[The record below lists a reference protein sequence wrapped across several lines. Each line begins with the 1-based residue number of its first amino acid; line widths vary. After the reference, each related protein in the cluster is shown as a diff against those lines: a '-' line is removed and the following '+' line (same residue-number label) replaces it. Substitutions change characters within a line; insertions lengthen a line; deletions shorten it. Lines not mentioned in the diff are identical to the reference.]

1 MQCVTQISRDKNH
14 IAKIFFFFYVQ
25 NLCYAPPIIYN
36 TDRTTKRG
44 NDMGKSGKNTYTQKP
59 LFTDS
64 AQSPVVSLEAV
75 GEMLSEAEA
84 KTMIS
89 RIRLNPLA
97 TSEMIAE
104 LKGDTDPLD
113 CIFAVDYRKS
123 KSGVEY
129 LDTAYEHIVETI
141 LTSNV
146 FIPSGYGHQ
155 SQEAFFYEG
164 RELYGSVIGALL
176 DKEAGKVYYR
186 IIPDKGAHAEK
197 IRRWLKNKQIN
208 AVSIWGIPTYADE
221 RKKTVIDY
229 ALRSVDFVPPLS
241 EGQHNESAI
250 GQMAGMSFDEQK
262 QKIRVALQERYKDYV
277 FTEDFYDD
285 FVIGEYDNQLYKISY
300 SIQND
305 AVILSAAQKVRRVVE
320 YKLQEEEMELASIA
334 NDELTAEIARRTK
347 NGLLSAQVVAGE
359 MGVKLEDAQKMK
371 DLEAASN
378 ELAELKKAAG
388 EMAVTDAIAFAKKA
402 HEAEKA
408 EAEKKA
414 FGEMVEAVKAEKG
427 LIKDGKPTGEMA
439 ALVDKFCHFEAGMS
453 KAQVA
458 GEMERVMNDADI
470 QKLVQGK
477 TATAPVGQMAG
488 AGSSSASS
496 DEVIIF

>member
-1 MQCVTQISRDKNH
+1 
-14 IAKIFFFFYVQ
+14 
-25 NLCYAPPIIYN
+25 
-36 TDRTTKRG
+36 
-44 NDMGKSGKNTYTQKP
+44 MGKSGKNTYTQKP
-59 LFTDS
+59 LFTDPT
-64 AQSPVVSLEAV
+64 QTPFVSIEAV
-75 GEMLSEAEA
+75 GEMLSEVEA

-89 RIRLNPLA
+89 RIPLNPLA
-97 TSEMIAE
+97 TPEMIAA

-113 CIFAVDYRKS
+113 CIFAVEYRKS
-123 KSGVEY
+123 KIGVEY
-129 LDTAYEHIVETI
+129 LDAAYEHIVETI
-141 LTSNV
+141 LTSTV

-164 RELYGSVIGALL
+164 RDLYGTVIGALL

-186 IIPDKGAHAEK
+186 IIPDKGEHAEK

-250 GQMAGMSFDEQK
+250 GQMAGMSFNEQER
-262 QKIRVALQERYKDYV
+262 KIRDALREKYADYV

-285 FVIGEYDNQLYKISY
+285 YVIGEYDNQLYKIPY
-300 SIQND
+300 SIQNNT
-305 AVILSAAQKVRRVVE
+305 VIFGAAQKVRRVVE
-320 YKLQEEEMELASIA
+320 YKLQEEEEMELASIT
-334 NDELTAEIARRTK
+334 NDELTAEIARRAK

-371 DLEAASN
+371 DLEAASS

-388 EMAVTDAIAFAKKA
+388 EMAVSDAINFAKKA
-402 HEAEKA
+402 KEEEKA
-408 EAEKKA
+408 EAAKKA

-427 LIKDGKPTGEMA
+427 LTKDGKPTGEMA
-439 ALVDKFCHFEAGMS
+439 VLVDKFCHFETGMS
-453 KAQVA
+453 KEQVA
-458 GEMERVMNDADI
+458 GEMDRVMNDADI

-477 TATAPVGQMAG
+477 TATAPVSQMSG
-488 AGSSSASS
+488 ADAKSEP
-496 DEVIIF
+496 EVYRI

>member
-1 MQCVTQISRDKNH
+1 
-14 IAKIFFFFYVQ
+14 
-25 NLCYAPPIIYN
+25 
-36 TDRTTKRG
+36 
-44 NDMGKSGKNTYTQKP
+44 MGKSGKNTYTQKP
-59 LFTDS
+59 LFTDP
-64 AQSPVVSLEAV
+64 AQTPFVSIEAV
-75 GEMLSEAEA
+75 GEMLSEVEA

-97 TSEMIAE
+97 TPEMIAA
-104 LKGDTDPLD
+104 LKGDADPLD
-113 CIFAVDYRKS
+113 CIFAVEYRKS

-141 LTSNV
+141 LTSTV
-146 FIPSGYGHQ
+146 FIPSSYGHQ

-164 RELYGSVIGALL
+164 REIYGTVIGALL
-176 DKEAGKVYYR
+176 DKEAGTVYYR
-186 IIPDKGAHAEK
+186 IIPDKGEHAEK

-229 ALRSVDFVPPLS
+229 ELRSVDFVPPLS

-250 GQMAGMSFDEQK
+250 GQMAGMSFNEQER
-262 QKIRVALQERYKDYV
+262 KIRDALREKYADYV

-285 FVIGEYDNQLYKISY
+285 YVIGEYDNQLYKIPY

-305 AVILSAAQKVRRVVE
+305 TVIFGAAQKVRRVVE
-320 YKLQEEEMELASIA
+320 YKLQEEEMELTSIA

-347 NGLLSAQVVAGE
+347 TGLLSAQAVAGE

-371 DLEAASN
+371 DLEAASS

-402 HEAEKA
+402 KEEEKA
-408 EAEKKA
+408 EAAKKA
-414 FGEMVEAVKAEKG
+414 FGEMVDAVKAEKG
-427 LIKDGKPTGEMA
+427 LTKDGKPIGEMA
-439 ALVDKFCHFEAGMS
+439 AMVDKFCHFETGMS
-453 KAQVA
+453 KAQIA
-458 GEMERVMNDADI
+458 GEMDRVMNDADI

-488 AGSSSASS
+488 TDAKSEP
-496 DEVIIF
+496 EVYEI

>member
-1 MQCVTQISRDKNH
+1 
-14 IAKIFFFFYVQ
+14 
-25 NLCYAPPIIYN
+25 
-36 TDRTTKRG
+36 
-44 NDMGKSGKNTYTQKP
+44 MGKSGKNTYTQKP

-97 TSEMIAE
+97 TPEMIAE

-320 YKLQEEEMELASIA
+320 YKHEEEEMELASIA

-347 NGLLSAQVVAGE
+347 NGLLSAQAVAGE

-371 DLEAASN
+371 DLEATSN

-402 HEAEKA
+402 NEAEKA

-453 KAQVA
+453 KAQIA
-458 GEMERVMNDADI
+458 GEMDRVMNDADI
-470 QKLVQGK
+470 QKLVQGN
-477 TATAPVGQMAG
+477 TATAPIGQMAG

>member
-1 MQCVTQISRDKNH
+1 
-14 IAKIFFFFYVQ
+14 
-25 NLCYAPPIIYN
+25 
-36 TDRTTKRG
+36 
-44 NDMGKSGKNTYTQKP
+44 MGKSGKNTYTQKP

-97 TSEMIAE
+97 TPEMIAE
-104 LKGDTDPLD
+104 LKGDADPLD

-320 YKLQEEEMELASIA
+320 YKHEEEEMELASIA

-347 NGLLSAQVVAGE
+347 NGLLSAQAVAGE

-402 HEAEKA
+402 NEAEKA

-414 FGEMVEAVKAEKG
+414 FGEMVEAVKAEKS

-453 KAQVA
+453 KAQIA
-458 GEMERVMNDADI
+458 GEMDRVMNDADI

>member
-1 MQCVTQISRDKNH
+1 
-14 IAKIFFFFYVQ
+14 
-25 NLCYAPPIIYN
+25 
-36 TDRTTKRG
+36 
-44 NDMGKSGKNTYTQKP
+44 MGKSGKNTYTQKP
-59 LFTDS
+59 LFTDP
-64 AQSPVVSLEAV
+64 AQTPFVSIEAV
-75 GEMLSEAEA
+75 GEMLSEVEA

-89 RIRLNPLA
+89 RIPLNPLA
-97 TSEMIAE
+97 TPEMIAE
-104 LKGDTDPLD
+104 LKGDADPLD
-113 CIFAVDYRKS
+113 CIFAVEYRKS

-129 LDTAYEHIVETI
+129 LDAAYEHIVETI
-141 LTSNV
+141 LTSTV

-164 RELYGSVIGALL
+164 REIYGTVIGALL

-186 IIPDKGAHAEK
+186 IIPDKGEHAEK

-221 RKKTVIDY
+221 RKKTVVDY

-250 GQMAGMSFDEQK
+250 GQMAGVSFNERER
-262 QKIRVALQERYKDYV
+262 KIRDALREKYVDYV

-285 FVIGEYDNQLYKISY
+285 YVIGEYKNQLYKIPY

-305 AVILSAAQKVRRVVE
+305 TVIFGAAQKVRRVVE
-320 YKLQEEEMELASIA
+320 YKLQEVEMELASIT

-347 NGLLSAQVVAGE
+347 NGLLSAQAVAGE

-371 DLEAASN
+371 DLEAASG

-388 EMAVTDAIAFAKKA
+388 EMALTDAINFAKKA
-402 HEAEKA
+402 KEEEKA
-408 EAEKKA
+408 EAAKKA
-414 FGEMVEAVKAEKG
+414 FGEMIEAVKAEKG
-427 LIKDGKPTGEMA
+427 LIKDGKPFGEMA
-439 ALVDKFCHFEAGMS
+439 ALVDKFCHFETGMS
-453 KAQVA
+453 KAQIA
-458 GEMERVMNDADI
+458 GEMDRVMNDADI

-477 TATAPVGQMAG
+477 TATAPLGQMENKQ
-488 AGSSSASS
+488 AGSGERESY
-496 DEVIIF
+496 VI

>member
-1 MQCVTQISRDKNH
+1 
-14 IAKIFFFFYVQ
+14 
-25 NLCYAPPIIYN
+25 
-36 TDRTTKRG
+36 
-44 NDMGKSGKNTYTQKP
+44 MGKSGKNTYTQKP

-97 TSEMIAE
+97 TPEMIAE

-320 YKLQEEEMELASIA
+320 YKHEEEEMELASIA

-347 NGLLSAQVVAGE
+347 NGLLSAQAVAGE

-402 HEAEKA
+402 NEAEKA

>member
-320 YKLQEEEMELASIA
+320 YKHEEEEMELASIA

-347 NGLLSAQVVAGE
+347 NGLLSAQAVAGE

>member
-1 MQCVTQISRDKNH
+1 
-14 IAKIFFFFYVQ
+14 
-25 NLCYAPPIIYN
+25 
-36 TDRTTKRG
+36 
-44 NDMGKSGKNTYTQKP
+44 MGKSGKNTYTQKA
-59 LFTDS
+59 LFTDP
-64 AQSPVVSLEAV
+64 AQTPFVSIEAV
-75 GEMLSEAEA
+75 GEMLSEVEA

-97 TSEMIAE
+97 TPEMIAE
-104 LKGDTDPLD
+104 LKGDVDPLD
-113 CIFAVDYRKS
+113 CIFAVEYRKS

-129 LDTAYEHIVETI
+129 LDAAYEHIVETI
-141 LTSNV
+141 LTSTV
-146 FIPSGYGHQ
+146 FIPSSYGHQ

-164 RELYGSVIGALL
+164 REIYGTVIGALL

-186 IIPDKGAHAEK
+186 IIPDKGEHAEK

-221 RKKTVIDY
+221 RKKTVVDY

-250 GQMAGMSFDEQK
+250 GQMAGVSFNEQER
-262 QKIRVALQERYKDYV
+262 KIRDALREKYADYV

-285 FVIGEYDNQLYKISY
+285 YVIGEYENQLYKIPY
-300 SIQND
+300 GIQND
-305 AVILSAAQKVRRVVE
+305 TVIFGAAQKVRRVVE
-320 YKLQEEEMELASIA
+320 YRLQEEEMELTSIA

-347 NGLLSAQVVAGE
+347 TGLLSAQAVAGE
-359 MGVKLEDAQKMK
+359 MGVKLEDAQKLK
-371 DLEAASN
+371 ALEAASS

-388 EMAVTDAIAFAKKA
+388 EMALTDAVSIARKAK
-402 HEAEKA
+402 EAEKA
-408 EAEKKA
+408 EAAKKA
-414 FGEMVEAVKAEKG
+414 LGEMVNAIKAEKG
-427 LIKDGKPTGEMA
+427 LTKDGKPTGEMA

-453 KAQVA
+453 KAQIA

-477 TATAPVGQMAG
+477 TATAPVGQMTG
-488 AGSSSASS
+488 ADAKNEP
-496 DEVIIF
+496 EVYEI

>member
-1 MQCVTQISRDKNH
+1 
-14 IAKIFFFFYVQ
+14 
-25 NLCYAPPIIYN
+25 
-36 TDRTTKRG
+36 
-44 NDMGKSGKNTYTQKP
+44 MGKSGKNTYTQKP

-97 TSEMIAE
+97 TPEMIAE

-320 YKLQEEEMELASIA
+320 YKHEEEEMELASIA

-347 NGLLSAQVVAGE
+347 NGLLSAQAVAGE

-402 HEAEKA
+402 NEAEKA

-453 KAQVA
+453 KAQIA
-458 GEMERVMNDADI
+458 GEMDRVMNDADI
-470 QKLVQGK
+470 QKLVQGN
-477 TATAPVGQMAG
+477 TATAPIGQMAG

>member
-1 MQCVTQISRDKNH
+1 
-14 IAKIFFFFYVQ
+14 
-25 NLCYAPPIIYN
+25 
-36 TDRTTKRG
+36 
-44 NDMGKSGKNTYTQKP
+44 MGKSGKNTYTQKP
-59 LFTDS
+59 LFTDHT
-64 AQSPVVSLEAV
+64 QTPFVSIEAV

-84 KTMIS
+84 KTILS

-97 TSEMIAE
+97 TPEMIAA
-104 LKGDTDPLD
+104 LKGDADPLD
-113 CIFAVDYRKS
+113 CIFVVEYRKS

-129 LDTAYEHIVETI
+129 LDAAYEHIVETI
-141 LTSNV
+141 LTSTV

-164 RELYGSVIGALL
+164 REIYGTVIGALL

-186 IIPDKGAHAEK
+186 IIPDKGEHAEK

-250 GQMAGMSFDEQK
+250 GQMAGMSFNEQER
-262 QKIRVALQERYKDYV
+262 KIRDALREKYTDYV

-285 FVIGEYDNQLYKISY
+285 YVIGEYDNQLYKIPY
-300 SIQND
+300 SIQNNT
-305 AVILSAAQKVRRVVE
+305 VIFGAAQKVRRVVE
-320 YKLQEEEMELASIA
+320 YKLQEEEMELTSIA
-334 NDELTAEIARRTK
+334 NDELTAEIARRAK
-347 NGLLSAQVVAGE
+347 NGLLSAQAVAGE

-371 DLEAASN
+371 ALEAASS

-388 EMAVTDAIAFAKKA
+388 EMAVTEAIAFAKKA
-402 HEAEKA
+402 KEEEKA
-408 EAEKKA
+408 QAAKKA
-414 FGEMVEAVKAEKG
+414 FGEMIEAVKAEKG
-427 LIKDGKPTGEMA
+427 LTKDGKPTGEMA
-439 ALVDKFCHFEAGMS
+439 AMVDKFCHFEAGMS

-458 GEMERVMNDADI
+458 GEMDRVMNDADI
-470 QKLVQGK
+470 QKIVQGK
-477 TATAPVGQMAG
+477 TATAPVGQMENKQ
-488 AGSSSASS
+488 AGSGERESY
-496 DEVIIF
+496 VI

>member
-1 MQCVTQISRDKNH
+1 
-14 IAKIFFFFYVQ
+14 
-25 NLCYAPPIIYN
+25 
-36 TDRTTKRG
+36 
-44 NDMGKSGKNTYTQKP
+44 MGKSGKNTYTQQP
-59 LFTDS
+59 LFTDP
-64 AQSPVVSLEAV
+64 AQTPFVSIEAV
-75 GEMLSEAEA
+75 GEMLSELEA

-89 RIRLNPLA
+89 RIPLNPLA
-97 TSEMIAE
+97 TPEMIAE
-104 LKGDTDPLD
+104 LKGDADPLD
-113 CIFAVDYRKS
+113 CIFAVEYRKS

-141 LTSNV
+141 LTSAV

-164 RELYGSVIGALL
+164 REIYGTVIGALL

-186 IIPDKGAHAEK
+186 IIPDKGEYAEK

-221 RKKTVIDY
+221 SRKTVIDY

-250 GQMAGMSFDEQK
+250 GQMNGMSFNEQER
-262 QKIRVALQERYKDYV
+262 KIRDALREKYADYV
-277 FTEDFYDD
+277 FTEDLYDD
-285 FVIGEYDNQLYKISY
+285 YVIGEYENQLYKIPY

-305 AVILSAAQKVRRVVE
+305 TVIFGAAQKVRRVVE
-320 YKLQEEEMELASIA
+320 YKLQEEKMEITSIP

-347 NGLLSAQVVAGE
+347 GGLLSVQAVAGE
-359 MGVKLEDAQKMK
+359 MGGKLEDAQKMK
-371 DLEAASN
+371 DLEAASS

-388 EMAVTDAIAFAKKA
+388 EMALTDAVSIARKAK
-402 HEAEKA
+402 EAEKA
-408 EAEKKA
+408 EAAKKA
-414 FGEMVEAVKAEKG
+414 LGEMVNAVKAEKG
-427 LIKDGKPTGEMA
+427 LTKDGKPTGEMA
-439 ALVDKFCHFEAGMS
+439 TMVDKFCHFEAGMT
-453 KAQVA
+453 KEQVA

-477 TATAPVGQMAG
+477 TATAPLGQMAG
-488 AGSSSASS
+488 ADGNGSTSN
-496 DEVIIF
+496 DEVITF

>member
-1 MQCVTQISRDKNH
+1 
-14 IAKIFFFFYVQ
+14 
-25 NLCYAPPIIYN
+25 
-36 TDRTTKRG
+36 
-44 NDMGKSGKNTYTQKP
+44 MGKSGKNTYTQKP

-97 TSEMIAE
+97 TPEMIAE

-320 YKLQEEEMELASIA
+320 YKHEEEEMELASIA

-402 HEAEKA
+402 NEAEKA

-453 KAQVA
+453 KAQIA
-458 GEMERVMNDADI
+458 GEMDRVMNDADI
-470 QKLVQGK
+470 QKLVQGN
-477 TATAPVGQMAG
+477 TATAPIGQMAG
-488 AGSSSASS
+488 AGGTN
-496 DEVIIF
+496 EKTVITF

>member
-1 MQCVTQISRDKNH
+1 
-14 IAKIFFFFYVQ
+14 
-25 NLCYAPPIIYN
+25 
-36 TDRTTKRG
+36 
-44 NDMGKSGKNTYTQKP
+44 MGKSGKNTYTQKP

-97 TSEMIAE
+97 TPEMIAE

-129 LDTAYEHIVETI
+129 LDTAYEHIVDTI
-141 LTSNV
+141 LISNV

-250 GQMAGMSFDEQK
+250 GQMAGMSFNEQER
-262 QKIRVALQERYKDYV
+262 KIRDALREKYADYV

-285 FVIGEYDNQLYKISY
+285 YVIGEYDNQLYKIPY
-300 SIQND
+300 SIQNNT
-305 AVILSAAQKVRRVVE
+305 VIFGAAQKVRRVVE
-320 YKLQEEEMELASIA
+320 YKHEEEEMELTSIT

-347 NGLLSAQVVAGE
+347 NGLLSAQAVAGE

-402 HEAEKA
+402 NEAEKA

-453 KAQVA
+453 KAQIA
-458 GEMERVMNDADI
+458 GEMDRVMNDADI

>member
-1 MQCVTQISRDKNH
+1 
-14 IAKIFFFFYVQ
+14 
-25 NLCYAPPIIYN
+25 
-36 TDRTTKRG
+36 
-44 NDMGKSGKNTYTQKP
+44 MGKSGKNTYTQKP
-59 LFTDS
+59 LFTDP
-64 AQSPVVSLEAV
+64 AQTPFVSIEAV
-75 GEMLSEAEA
+75 GEMLSEVEA
-84 KTMIS
+84 KTIMS

-97 TSEMIAE
+97 TPEMIAA
-104 LKGDTDPLD
+104 LKGDVDPLD
-113 CIFAVDYRKS
+113 CIFAVEYRKS

-129 LDTAYEHIVETI
+129 LDAAYEHIVETI
-141 LTSNV
+141 LTSAV

-164 RELYGSVIGALL
+164 RDLYGTVIGALL

-186 IIPDKGAHAEK
+186 IIPDKGEHAEK

-250 GQMAGMSFDEQK
+250 GQMAGMSFNEQER
-262 QKIRVALQERYKDYV
+262 KIRDALRERYKDYV

-285 FVIGEYDNQLYKISY
+285 YVIGEYKNRLYKIPY

-305 AVILSAAQKVRRVVE
+305 TVIFGAAQKVRRVVE
-320 YKLQEEEMELASIA
+320 YKHEEVEMELTSIA

-347 NGLLSAQVVAGE
+347 TGLLSAQAVAGE

-371 DLEAASN
+371 DLEAASS

-402 HEAEKA
+402 KEEEKA
-408 EAEKKA
+408 EAAKKA

-427 LIKDGKPTGEMA
+427 LTKDGKPIGEMA
-439 ALVDKFCHFEAGMS
+439 AMVDKFCHFEAGMS
-453 KAQVA
+453 KAQIA
-458 GEMERVMNDADI
+458 GEMDRVMNDSDI
-470 QKLVQGK
+470 QRLVQGK
-477 TATAPVGQMAG
+477 TATTPVGQMAG
-488 AGSSSASS
+488 AAAKSEP
-496 DEVIIF
+496 EVYKI

>member
-1 MQCVTQISRDKNH
+1 
-14 IAKIFFFFYVQ
+14 
-25 NLCYAPPIIYN
+25 
-36 TDRTTKRG
+36 
-44 NDMGKSGKNTYTQKP
+44 MGKSGKNTYTQKP
-59 LFTDS
+59 LFTDP
-64 AQSPVVSLEAV
+64 AQTPFVSIEAV
-75 GEMLSEAEA
+75 GEMLSEVEA
-84 KTMIS
+84 KTIMS

-97 TSEMIAE
+97 TPEMIAA
-104 LKGDTDPLD
+104 LKGDVDPLD
-113 CIFAVDYRKS
+113 CIFAVEYRKS

-129 LDTAYEHIVETI
+129 LDAAYEHIVETI
-141 LTSNV
+141 LTSAV

-164 RELYGSVIGALL
+164 RDLYGTVIGALL

-186 IIPDKGAHAEK
+186 IIPDKGEHAEK

-250 GQMAGMSFDEQK
+250 GQMAGMSFNEQER
-262 QKIRVALQERYKDYV
+262 KIRDALRERYKDYV

-285 FVIGEYDNQLYKISY
+285 YVIGEYKNRLYKIPY

-305 AVILSAAQKVRRVVE
+305 TVIFGAAQKVRRVVE
-320 YKLQEEEMELASIA
+320 YKHEEVEMELTSIA

-347 NGLLSAQVVAGE
+347 TGLLSAQAVAGE

-371 DLEAASN
+371 DLEAASS
-378 ELAELKKAAG
+378 ELAELKKDAG

-402 HEAEKA
+402 KEEEKA
-408 EAEKKA
+408 EAAKKA
-414 FGEMVEAVKAEKG
+414 FGKMVDAVKAEKG
-427 LIKDGKPTGEMA
+427 LTKDGKPTGEMA
-439 ALVDKFCHFEAGMS
+439 AMVDKFCHFETGMS
-453 KAQVA
+453 KAQIA
-458 GEMERVMNDADI
+458 GEMDRVMNDSDI

-477 TATAPVGQMAG
+477 AATAPVGQMAG
-488 AGSSSASS
+488 AGAKSEP
-496 DEVIIF
+496 EVYEI

>member
-1 MQCVTQISRDKNH
+1 MS
-14 IAKIFFFFYVQ
+14 
-25 NLCYAPPIIYN
+25 
-36 TDRTTKRG
+36 
-44 NDMGKSGKNTYTQKP
+44 KSGKNTYTQKP
-59 LFTDS
+59 LFTDP
-64 AQSPVVSLEAV
+64 AQTPFVSIEAV
-75 GEMLSEAEA
+75 GEMLSEVEA
-84 KTMIS
+84 KTMTN
-89 RIRLNPLA
+89 RIPLNPLA
-97 TSEMIAE
+97 TPEMIAA
-104 LKGDTDPLD
+104 LKGDADPLD
-113 CIFAVDYRKS
+113 CIFAVEYRKS

-129 LDTAYEHIVETI
+129 LDAAYEHIVETI
-141 LTSNV
+141 LTSTV
-146 FIPSGYGHQ
+146 FIPSCYGHQ

-164 RELYGSVIGALL
+164 RDIYGTVIGALL
-176 DKEAGKVYYR
+176 DKEAEKAYYR
-186 IIPDKGAHAEK
+186 IIPDKGEHAEK

-250 GQMAGMSFDEQK
+250 GQMAGMSFNEQER
-262 QKIRVALQERYKDYV
+262 KIRDALRERYKDYV

-285 FVIGEYDNQLYKISY
+285 YVIGEYKNRLYKIPY

-305 AVILSAAQKVRRVVE
+305 TVIFGAAQKVRRVVE
-320 YKLQEEEMELASIA
+320 YKHEEVEMELTSIA

-347 NGLLSAQVVAGE
+347 TGLLSAQAVAGE

-402 HEAEKA
+402 NEAEKA

-439 ALVDKFCHFEAGMS
+439 ALVDKFCHFETGMS

>member
-1 MQCVTQISRDKNH
+1 
-14 IAKIFFFFYVQ
+14 
-25 NLCYAPPIIYN
+25 
-36 TDRTTKRG
+36 
-44 NDMGKSGKNTYTQKP
+44 MGKSGKNTYTQKP
-59 LFTDS
+59 LFTDP
-64 AQSPVVSLEAV
+64 AQTPFVSIEAV
-75 GEMLSEAEA
+75 GEMLSEVEA
-84 KTMIS
+84 KTIMS

-97 TSEMIAE
+97 TPEMIAA
-104 LKGDTDPLD
+104 LKGDVDPLD
-113 CIFAVDYRKS
+113 CIFAVEYRKS

-129 LDTAYEHIVETI
+129 LDAAYEHIVETI
-141 LTSNV
+141 LTSTV

-155 SQEAFFYEG
+155 SREAFFYEG
-164 RELYGSVIGALL
+164 REIYGTVIGALL

-186 IIPDKGAHAEK
+186 IIPDKGEHAEK

-250 GQMAGMSFDEQK
+250 GQMAGMSFNEQER
-262 QKIRVALQERYKDYV
+262 KIRDALRERYKDYV

-285 FVIGEYDNQLYKISY
+285 YVIGEYKNRLYKIPY

-305 AVILSAAQKVRRVVE
+305 TVIFGAAQKVRRVVE
-320 YKLQEEEMELASIA
+320 YKHEEVEMELTSIA

-347 NGLLSAQVVAGE
+347 TGLLSAQAVAGE

-371 DLEAASN
+371 DLEAASS
-378 ELAELKKAAG
+378 ELAELKKDAG
-388 EMAVTDAIAFAKKA
+388 EMAVTEAIAFAKKA
-402 HEAEKA
+402 KEEEKA
-408 EAEKKA
+408 EATKKA
-414 FGEMVEAVKAEKG
+414 FVEMVEAVKAEKG
-427 LIKDGKPTGEMA
+427 LTKDGKPTGEMA
-439 ALVDKFCHFEAGMS
+439 VLVDKFCHFETGMS
-453 KAQVA
+453 KEQIA
-458 GEMERVMNDADI
+458 GEMDRVINDADI

-488 AGSSSASS
+488 AGAKSEP
-496 DEVIIF
+496 EVYEI

>member
-1 MQCVTQISRDKNH
+1 
-14 IAKIFFFFYVQ
+14 
-25 NLCYAPPIIYN
+25 
-36 TDRTTKRG
+36 
-44 NDMGKSGKNTYTQKP
+44 MGKSGKNTYTQQP
-59 LFTDS
+59 LFTDL
-64 AQSPVVSLEAV
+64 AQTPFVSIEAV

-84 KTMIS
+84 KTMTN
-89 RIRLNPLA
+89 RIPLNPLA
-97 TSEMIAE
+97 TPEMIAE
-104 LKGDTDPLD
+104 LKGDADPLD
-113 CIFAVDYRKS
+113 CIFAVEYRKS

-141 LTSNV
+141 LTSAV

-164 RELYGSVIGALL
+164 REIYGTVIGALL

-186 IIPDKGAHAEK
+186 IIPDKGEHAEK

-208 AVSIWGIPTYADE
+208 AVSIWGIPTYVDE
-221 RKKTVIDY
+221 SRKTVIDY

-250 GQMAGMSFDEQK
+250 GQMNGMSFNEQER
-262 QKIRVALQERYKDYV
+262 KIRDALREKYADYV

-285 FVIGEYDNQLYKISY
+285 YVIGEYDNQLYKIPY

-305 AVILSAAQKVRRVVE
+305 TVTFGAAQKVRRVVE
-320 YKLQEEEMELASIA
+320 YKLQEEKMEITSIP

-347 NGLLSAQVVAGE
+347 GGLLSAQAVAGE
-359 MGVKLEDAQKMK
+359 MGVKLEDAEKLK
-371 DLEAASN
+371 GLEAASS

-388 EMAVTDAIAFAKKA
+388 EMALTDAVSIARKAK
-402 HEAEKA
+402 EAEKA

-414 FGEMVEAVKAEKG
+414 LGEMVEAVKAEKG
-427 LIKDGKPTGEMA
+427 LTKDGKPTGEMA
-439 ALVDKFCHFEAGMS
+439 VLVDKFCHFETGMS
-453 KAQVA
+453 KAQIA
-458 GEMERVMNDADI
+458 GEMDRVMNDADI

-477 TATAPVGQMAG
+477 TATAPLGQMAG
-488 AGSSSASS
+488 ADGNGSTSN
-496 DEVIIF
+496 DEVITF

>member
-64 AQSPVVSLEAV
+64 AQSLVVSLEAV

-97 TSEMIAE
+97 TPEMIAE

-129 LDTAYEHIVETI
+129 LDTAYEHIVATI

-320 YKLQEEEMELASIA
+320 YKHEEEEMELASIA

-359 MGVKLEDAQKMK
+359 MGVKLEDAQKMI

-453 KAQVA
+453 KAQIA
-458 GEMERVMNDADI
+458 GEMDRVMNDADI
-470 QKLVQGK
+470 QKLVQGN
-477 TATAPVGQMAG
+477 TATAPIGQMAG
-488 AGSSSASS
+488 AGGTN
-496 DEVIIF
+496 EKTVITF

>member
-1 MQCVTQISRDKNH
+1 MAKSNH
-14 IAKIFFFFYVQ
+14 K
-25 NLCYAPPIIYN
+25 
-36 TDRTTKRG
+36 K
-44 NDMGKSGKNTYTQKP
+44 TYTQIP
-59 LFTDS
+59 LFTEP
-64 AQSPVVSLEAV
+64 AKSPLVSIQAA

-84 KTMIS
+84 KTMIE
-89 RIRLNPLA
+89 RIPLNPLA

-104 LKGDTDPLD
+104 LKGEANPLD
-113 CIFAVDYRKS
+113 CIFAVEYRKS

-129 LDTAYEHIVETI
+129 LDTAYEHIVDTI
-141 LTSNV
+141 LTSKV

-164 RELYGSVIGALL
+164 REIYGTVIGALL

-186 IIPDKGAHAEK
+186 IIPDKGEHAEK

-221 RKKTVIDY
+221 SRKTVIDY

-250 GQMAGMSFDEQK
+250 GQMNGMSFNEQER
-262 QKIRVALQERYKDYV
+262 KIRDALREKYADYV

-285 FVIGEYDNQLYKISY
+285 YVIGEYENQLYKIPY

-305 AVILSAAQKVRRVVE
+305 TVIFGAAQKVRRVVE
-320 YKLQEEEMELASIA
+320 YKLQEEKMEITSIP

-347 NGLLSAQVVAGE
+347 GGLLSAQAVAGE
-359 MGVKLEDAQKMK
+359 MGVKLEDAQKLK
-371 DLEAASN
+371 GLEAASS

-388 EMAVTDAIAFAKKA
+388 EMALTDAIAFAKKA
-402 HEAEKA
+402 KEEEKA
-408 EAEKKA
+408 EAAKKA
-414 FGEMVEAVKAEKG
+414 FGEMVEAVKVEKG
-427 LIKDGKPTGEMA
+427 LTKDGKPTGEMA
-439 ALVDKFCHFEAGMS
+439 VLVDKFCHFETGMS
-453 KAQVA
+453 KEQIAE
-458 GEMERVMNDADI
+458 EMDSVMNDADI

-488 AGSSSASS
+488 AVGTN
-496 DEVIIF
+496 EKTVITF

>member
-1 MQCVTQISRDKNH
+1 
-14 IAKIFFFFYVQ
+14 
-25 NLCYAPPIIYN
+25 
-36 TDRTTKRG
+36 
-44 NDMGKSGKNTYTQKP
+44 MGKSGKNTYTQKP
-59 LFTDS
+59 LFTDP
-64 AQSPVVSLEAV
+64 AQTPFVSIEAV
-75 GEMLSEAEA
+75 GEMLSEVET

-97 TSEMIAE
+97 TPEMIAA

-113 CIFAVDYRKS
+113 CIFAVEYRKS

-129 LDTAYEHIVETI
+129 LDAAYEHIVETI
-141 LTSNV
+141 LTSTV

-164 RELYGSVIGALL
+164 REIYGTVIGALL

-186 IIPDKGAHAEK
+186 IIPDKGEHAEK

-250 GQMAGMSFDEQK
+250 GQMAGMSFNEQER
-262 QKIRVALQERYKDYV
+262 KIRDALREKYVDYV

-285 FVIGEYDNQLYKISY
+285 YVIGEYENQLYKIPY

-305 AVILSAAQKVRRVVE
+305 TVIFGAAQKVRRVVE
-320 YKLQEEEMELASIA
+320 YKLQEEEMELTSIA

-347 NGLLSAQVVAGE
+347 NGLLSAQTVAGE
-359 MGVKLEDAQKMK
+359 MGVKLEDAQKLK
-371 DLEAASN
+371 ALEAASS

-388 EMAVTDAIAFAKKA
+388 EMALTDAIAFAKKA
-402 HEAEKA
+402 KEEEKA
-408 EAEKKA
+408 EAAKKA
-414 FGEMVEAVKAEKG
+414 FGEMVNAVKAEKG
-427 LIKDGKPTGEMA
+427 LTKDGKPTGEMA
-439 ALVDKFCHFEAGMS
+439 ALVDKFCHFETGMS
-453 KAQVA
+453 KEQVA
-458 GEMERVMNDADI
+458 GEMDRLMNDADI

-488 AGSSSASS
+488 AAAKSEP
-496 DEVIIF
+496 EVYKI